1 MGPLSGIRIVEMA
14 GIGPGPLAAMMLAD
28 MGAEVIRVDRT
39 SGSLA
44 MPGDFINRGRK
55 SIAVNLKS
63 PEGVEAVLK
72 LIESADALIEG
83 FRPGVMEK
91 LGLGPD
97 VVLARNPRLVFGRM
111 TGWGQTGPLAHAAGH
126 DINYIAITGALDAI
140 GTPEKPLPPVNLA
153 GDTGGGAMFMVMG
166 LLAGLLEA
174 KNSGKGQVVDA
185 AICDGAV
192 LLMSNV
198 LSFKSLGMWNGARGN
213 NILDG
218 GAHFYDTY
226 PCADGKFVAVGAIE
240 TPFYM
245 TLLEKMGLELDT
257 ADIMVHMDSSRWPE
271 QKARLAEAFRQK
283 TRDEWCAILEGTDA
297 CFAPVLTVE
306 EAARHP
312 HNAARQNFIVT
323 DDGKIHPAPAPR
335 FSRTPS
341 QARDE
346 SASGADTEAVL
357 ASAGLS
363 AAEIE
368 SLRQAGAIK

>member
-1 MGPLSGIRIVEMA
+1 MGPLAGIRIIEMA

-28 MGAEVIRVDRT
+28 MGAEVIRVDRS
-39 SGSLA
+39 SGSLS

-63 PEGVEAVLK
+63 PEGVETVLK

-91 LGLGPD
+91 LGLAPD
-97 VVLARNPRLVFGRM
+97 AVLARNPRLVYGRM

-140 GTPEKPLPPVNLA
+140 GTPEKPLPPVNFA
-153 GDTGGGAMFMVMG
+153 GDTGGGAMFLVMG
-166 LLAGLLEA
+166 LLAAMLEA
-174 KNSGKGQVVDA
+174 KNSGQGQVVDA

-192 LLMSNV
+192 MLMANL
-198 LSFKSLGMWNGARGN
+198 LSFKSLGMWNGARGH

-218 GAHFYDTY
+218 AAHFYDSY
-226 PCADGKFVAVGAIE
+226 ECADGKFVAVGAIE

-245 TLLEKMGLELDT
+245 TLMDKMGLELDT
-257 ADIMVHMDSSRWPE
+257 ADIMVHMDPNRWPE
-271 QKARLAEAFRQK
+271 QKARLAEVFKQK

-297 CFAPVLTVE
+297 CFAPVLSVD
-306 EAARHP
+306 EAPHHP
-312 HNAARQNFIVT
+312 HNAARGNFLLKE
-323 DDGKIHPAPAPR
+323 GKIHPAPAPR

-341 QARDE
+341 QAGEDVVT
-346 SASGADTEAVL
+346 GADTDAVL
-357 ASAGLS
+357 AGLGLS
-363 AAEIE
+363 AEQIE
-368 SLRQAGAIK
+368 ALKQAGAVK